1 MYIGNNVLLQ
11 VFKRRSNETQYI
23 YDFCDGEVYKN
34 HPVFS
39 SDDSALQVVMYTDE
53 IETAD
58 PLGSYRGQ
66 HKLS

>member
-1 MYIGNNVLLQ
+1 M
-11 VFKRRSNETQYI
+11 
-23 YDFCDGEVYKN
+23 YDFSDGEVYKN

-39 SDDSALQVVMYTDE
+39 SDNSALQVVMYTDE